1 MTTGTPLSNS
11 STPVSLPGGN
21 VGDPPTRP
29 LVHYRFP
36 PIDPN
41 KWYSVKEV
49 ALRYSTGDDYI
60 RRTFR
65 ARLKDGHEGIK
76 DEYNQ
81 TPGKRRWGFMR
92 IKGSALLA
100 WEQE

>member
-1 MTTGTPLSNS
+1 MLTGTPH
-11 STPVSLPGGN
+11 VSEG
-21 VGDPPTRP
+21 
-29 LVHYRFP
+29 YRFP

-60 RRTFR
+60 RRTFL
-65 ARLKDGHEGIK
+65 RLLQEGREGIVGRYDQK
-76 DEYNQ
+76 
-81 TPGKRRWGFMR
+81 PGRRRYLFMR

-100 WEQE
+100 WEQSGR

>member
-1 MTTGTPLSNS
+1 MANVSSGTLR
-11 STPVSLPGGN
+11 STPPSNGSNDNPPPGG
-21 VGDPPTRP
+21 RP
-29 LVHYRFP
+29 LQF

-41 KWYSVKEV
+41 RWYSVQEV
-49 ALRYSTGDDYI
+49 ALRYGTGDDFV

-65 ARLKDGHEGIK
+65 ARRKNGHEGIK
-76 DEYNQ
+76 DKYEQ
-81 TPGKRRWGFMR
+81 KPGIRRWGFVR